1 MRLADGN
8 GAAGP
13 SQQIEQRTVG
23 KTGNAA
29 AENHRAL
36 GEAVGDGIVVFEFF
50 RLGGVV
56 DAFGI
61 GYESAE
67 VGGSDADAGR

>member
-1 MRLADGN
+1 MDGD

-13 SQQIEQRTVG
+13 AQQIEQRPVG

-29 AENHRAL
+29 AEDHRAL
-36 GEAVGDGIVVFEFF
+36 GEAVGDGIVVLELF
-50 RLGGVV
+50 RFGGVV
-56 DAFGI
+56 DALGI